1 MDEISST
8 DARKKLDAL
17 IDNVNAD
24 EDPLVICSQKGNKAV
39 LVSLD
44 DFEWIRQTWAMLHDL
59 VGDEELQHLFT
70 ETDSNIEFDEI
81 SERLST
87 DYIQVYQFKVALMGI
102 RPPIWRR
109 IQVPANYTFWDLHVA
124 IQDTMG
130 WFDSHLHEFQVDL
143 PSSGHQERIGI
154 PVEDFEFGEEVIPG
168 WNHYISEYFSVEHAK
183 ATYVYD
189 FGDNWEHTVTLEKI
203 VPRKK
208 GRQYPVCLKGKRAC
222 PPEDCGGV
230 WGYKDLLEI
239 ISDPDHEEYD
249 EMMEWLDEDFDPE
262 ALDAALVEF
271 DDPRER
277 WDFAFGEADE

>member
-1 MDEISST
+1 MTS
-8 DARKKLDAL
+8 AA
-17 IDNVNAD
+17 
-24 EDPLVICSQKGNKAV
+24 
-39 LVSLD
+39 
-44 DFEWIRQTWAMLHDL
+44 
-59 VGDEELQHLFT
+59 
-70 ETDSNIEFDEI
+70 
-81 SERLST
+81 
-87 DYIQVYQFKVALMGI
+87 
-102 RPPIWRR
+102 
-109 IQVPANYTFWDLHVA
+109 
-124 IQDTMG
+124 
-130 WFDSHLHEFQVDL
+130 DL
-143 PSSGHQERIGI
+143 PSSGHQDRIGI

-168 WNHYISEYFSVEHAK
+168 WNHYISEYFSLEHTK

-262 ALDAALVEF
+262 AFDAALVEF

-277 WDFAFGEADE
+277 WDLAFGEADE